1 MMKGYKFFR
10 KELGYQQNEL
20 ADLLHI
26 DQSTLS
32 RIESGSQIPS
42 IRLKIAIS
50 KYLMQP
56 IEFLEKDF

>member
-1 MMKGYKFFR
+1 MKGYKYFR
-10 KELGYQQNEL
+10 KEIGYQQKEF

-32 RIESGSQIPS
+32 RIESGNQIPS
-42 IRLKIAIS
+42 IRLKIAMS